1 MKKSTILIVPFLI
14 LCAVF
19 SSKVTYGQCDEN
31 TKMGVAIVRTEGERP
46 ETPKG
51 AMKMPRYEGGAI
63 AMCRYLCDNM
73 QYPESL
79 KQQKIDG
86 ITTVEFIV
94 KSDGS
99 VTNVKVAN
107 TSGYQ
112 EFDDE
117 AVRLVESFP
126 NWVPAQINCEEN
138 IDMKSQV
145 EVEFNCEK
153 CKCDK
158 KK

>member
-1 MKKSTILIVPFLI
+1 MKKSTILIIPFLM

-19 SSKVTYGQCDEN
+19 CSETAYGQCDEN
-31 TKMGVAIVRTEGERP
+31 TKTGIAVIRSEDGKP

-51 AMKMPRYEGGAI
+51 AMKMPRYEGGTV

-73 QYPESL
+73 KYPQSL
-79 KQQKIDG
+79 KNQKIDG
-86 ITTVEFIV
+86 ITTVGFTV

-99 VTNVKVAN
+99 IADVSVVN
-107 TSGYQ
+107 TSGYE
-112 EFDDE
+112 EFDNE

-126 NWVPAQINCEEN
+126 KWKPAQVDCEKD

-145 EVEFNCEK
+145 DVEFNCEK

-158 KK
+158 K